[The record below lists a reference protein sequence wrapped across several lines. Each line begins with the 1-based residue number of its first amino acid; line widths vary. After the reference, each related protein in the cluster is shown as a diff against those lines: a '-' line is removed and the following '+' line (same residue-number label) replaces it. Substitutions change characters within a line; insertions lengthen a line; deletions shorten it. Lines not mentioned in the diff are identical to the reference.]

1 MLTSSG
7 QYPSAALP
15 FILADRL
22 FINAPPSSQS
32 PSLCLSSSIIPQL
45 FLSLLLPPICSL
57 LCLSSR
63 PHLLSLLPLQF
74 ILPSLCCITFH
85 NHKAFSR
92 FSYSESLRETYV
104 PLFSASFN
112 LYLPSGCFAA
122 LSSPHTCTFTNHS
135 WEKLWCNHGPGV
147 FVIRRRREIWSQ
159 DRNSNI
165 INGKLKKS
173 INTFLPDIF
182 WDSHRQTPS

>member
-45 FLSLLLPPICSL
+45 FLSLVLPPLCSL

-63 PHLLSLLPLQF
+63 PHLFSLLPLQF
-74 ILPSLCCITFH
+74 ILPSLYCITFH
-85 NHKAFSR
+85 NHNAFSR
-92 FSYSESLRETYV
+92 FSYSGSLRETYV

-135 WEKLWCNHGPGV
+135 WEKLWCNHGPVLLSSCDGAMKPSPNVVGV
-147 FVIRRRREIWSQ
+147 MKWCIQRVCDTQ
-159 DRNSNI
+159 KKGN
-165 INGKLKKS
+165 LKS
-173 INTFLPDIF
+173 G
-182 WDSHRQTPS
+182 WQR